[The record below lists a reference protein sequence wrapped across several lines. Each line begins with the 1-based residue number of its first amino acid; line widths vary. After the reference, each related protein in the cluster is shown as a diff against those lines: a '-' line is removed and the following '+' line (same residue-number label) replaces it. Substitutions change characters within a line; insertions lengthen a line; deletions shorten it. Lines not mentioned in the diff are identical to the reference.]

1 MKVKKIISILLVSV
15 VLITTFTACQT
26 SEQSGNADAQNST
39 GKIVPQNV
47 FITEVMPDNEKLV
60 MGHDLDWVELYFRD
74 EGTVDLEHYALTD
87 DLEDPQAV
95 YSLKG
100 LTISEGEYLVVTLD
114 EKAPFHLSA
123 NGETVYL
130 TCDGDV
136 ISEMVYTASTNGE
149 SFSSD
154 GACEYPTP
162 GYANNKEGYQE
173 YLNSVKLPELII
185 TEVLPS
191 NSSFLAVGGK
201 YYDIVEVMNNSDKT
215 LDLSEYTLTD
225 KRKEPE
231 RYRFPKVNLK
241 PGEFYVVY
249 CSGDTSLG
257 ENHTSFKISANGE
270 NVYLAKDKQLFDAI
284 MVPSDVAKNESY
296 GRTGKQFFYY
306 AVPSPGSENTD
317 GYDNTAMAAPAA
329 SVESGLYNESVTVK
343 LEGKGTIY
351 YTVNGL
357 NPTRKEAKIYE
368 EPIKIDKT
376 TTIRTYATD
385 GKHTSSLTAY
395 TYVIGPNHELP
406 VVSVAIP
413 NGYLND
419 ADKGILNHI
428 DQTYEYESQ
437 LTLIEK
443 GKEEFSIPCGFR
455 LHGNDSRK
463 GAKQNFQLRFRSE
476 YGAGKLKYKLFDNRD
491 FDEFNSLLLKGG
503 SEDWSNAVLRDELAT
518 KMVDGTTALYAQ
530 AIKPVVL
537 YLGGEYWGIY
547 YIRERYS
554 DDYVASHMNVSE
566 ESVDIGYSNDGYAQA
581 GSTQEFQ
588 DLKKYVQSHDMTKDE
603 SYKYLTDRIDVNSL
617 MDWYICRSYVGD
629 KDLANIRRFRTTEG
643 DGKWRWMYFDLDWSF
658 TITDDNPLSGIVNN
672 AGGEPILIQALLKN
686 KKGQDAFLKRY
697 AYLMKTVLNDENI
710 NNVLDSIIKD
720 IESEIPRDRER
731 WGRSVSGWNDAI
743 QRIRNYTKDGA
754 RDKRVKNDLKSY
766 FNLTDA
772 QMKSY
777 FG

>member
-1 MKVKKIISILLVSV
+1 MKKLLSFLLSAVFFVIS
-15 VLITTFTACQT
+15 FTACQPIKTDVESETEST
-26 SEQSGNADAQNST
+26 SE
-39 GKIVPQNV
+39 KIVPRN
-47 FITEVMPDNEKLV
+47 IIINEAMADNEKLV
-60 MGHDLDWVELYFRD
+60 MGHGFDWVELYFRD
-74 EGTVDLEHYALTD
+74 EGTVDLGHYALTD
-87 DLEDPQAV
+87 NLEDPQAI

-100 LTISEGEYLVVTLD
+100 MTIRDGEYLVITLD
-114 EKAPFHLSA
+114 DKAPFHLSA
-123 NGETVYL
+123 QGETVYL
-130 TCDGDV
+130 TFDGEV
-136 ISEMVYTASTNGE
+136 ISELAYTESANGE
-149 SFSSD
+149 SFSAD
-154 GACEYPTP
+154 GVCEYPTP
-162 GYANNKEGYQE
+162 GYSNNKEGYRD

-185 TEVLPS
+185 TEVLPT

-201 YYDIVEVMNNSDKT
+201 YYDIVEVMNNSDKAI
-215 LDLSEYTLTD
+215 DLSQYTLTD
-225 KRKEPE
+225 KQKEPE
-231 RYRFPKVNLK
+231 RYRFPKVSLR
-241 PGEFYVVY
+241 PGEFFVVY
-249 CSGDTSLG
+249 CSGQTSLG

-270 NVYLAKDKQLFDAI
+270 DVYLAKDKQLCDMI
-284 MVPSDVAKNESY
+284 TVPSDVAKNESY
-296 GRTGKQFFYY
+296 GRTGNKLLYY
-306 AVPSPGSENTD
+306 SKPTPGDKNAD
-317 GYDNTAMAAPAA
+317 GYDNTAMSAPKA
-329 SVESGLYNESVTVK
+329 SVQSGLYDKALSVE
-343 LEGKGTIY
+343 LEGNGKIY

-357 NPTRKEAKIYE
+357 RPTEKSAVYA

-385 GKHTSSLTAY
+385 GKHTSALTAY
-395 TYVIGPNHELP
+395 TYVIGAKHELP

-413 NGYLND
+413 QGYLTHK
-419 ADKGILNHI
+419 DKGILNHI
-428 DQTYEYESQ
+428 DKTYEYESQ

-443 GKEEFSIPCGFR
+443 GKEEFSVPCGFR

-476 YGAGKLKYKLFDNRD
+476 YGAGKLKYKLFENRD

-503 SEDWSNAVLRDELAT
+503 SEDWNNAVLRDELAT

-566 ESVDIGYSNDGYAQA
+566 DSVDIGYSNDGYAQA
-581 GSTQEFQ
+581 GSTK
-588 DLKKYVQSHDMTKDE
+588 DLTELKNYVRSHDMTKAE

-629 KDLANIRRFRTTEG
+629 KDLANIRRFRTSEG

-658 TITDDNPLSGIVNN
+658 TITNDNPLSGIVNN
-672 AGGEPILIQALLKN
+672 IGGETVLINALLKN
-686 KKGQDAFLKRY
+686 KKGRDLFLKRY
-697 AYLMKTVLNDENI
+697 AELMDKVLNDKNI
-710 NNVLDSIIKD
+710 NEVLDSIIKE

-743 QRIRNYTKDGA
+743 QRIRNYTKDGV
-754 RDKRVKNDLKSY
+754 RDKRVKADLKAY
-766 FNLTDA
+766 FKLTDA
-772 QMKSY
+772 QMKAY